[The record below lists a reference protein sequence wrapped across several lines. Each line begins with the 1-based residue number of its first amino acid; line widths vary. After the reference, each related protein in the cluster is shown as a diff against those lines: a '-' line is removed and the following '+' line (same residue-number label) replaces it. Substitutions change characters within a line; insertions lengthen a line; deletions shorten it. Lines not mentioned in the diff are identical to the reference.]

1 MKQALFILLSFSL
14 AGCATMPR
22 RMARLALG
30 DSKQQAFAILGKPDG
45 ARVMD
50 NVEGWTYS
58 NRIMNTWG
66 AKDRTDYYV
75 IFADDKLT
83 AYGNGPVRTAPSD
96 NVSFIVPLP
105 SYQEAERP
113 MPPPPPLMPTQ
124 GGYK

>member
-1 MKQALFILLSFSL
+1 MKQALFILIAISL
-14 AGCATMPR
+14 TGCATMPG
-22 RMARLALG
+22 RMARLELG
-30 DSKQQAFAILGKPDG
+30 YSKQDAFAILGKPDG
-45 ARVMD
+45 ARVTD

-75 IFADDKLT
+75 IFKDDKMV
-83 AYGNGPVRTAPSD
+83 AYGNGAIRTAPTD

-105 SYQEAERP
+105 SFQQAERP

-124 GGYK
+124 GGPK